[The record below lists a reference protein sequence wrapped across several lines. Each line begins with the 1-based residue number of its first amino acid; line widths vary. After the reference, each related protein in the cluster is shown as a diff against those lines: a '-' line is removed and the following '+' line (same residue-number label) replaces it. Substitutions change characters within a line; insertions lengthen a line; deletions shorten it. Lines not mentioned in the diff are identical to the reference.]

1 MNFQTDFLFWPE
13 VTLQSQWRCD
23 LSKTIN
29 HYFCSVL
36 LGLVFNAFNPSFGF
50 CTFVLLHLSSVNY
63 REIPSC
69 FHKKIKLHNYANLIF
84 FLEEKY
90 IMT

>member
-1 MNFQTDFLFWPE
+1 MHSIL
-13 VTLQSQWRCD
+13 R
-23 LSKTIN
+23 
-29 HYFCSVL
+29 
-36 LGLVFNAFNPSFGF
+36 FGF

-90 IMT
+90 IMTLSQKILTLHLFIFSCGIPLFHVVTKYPS